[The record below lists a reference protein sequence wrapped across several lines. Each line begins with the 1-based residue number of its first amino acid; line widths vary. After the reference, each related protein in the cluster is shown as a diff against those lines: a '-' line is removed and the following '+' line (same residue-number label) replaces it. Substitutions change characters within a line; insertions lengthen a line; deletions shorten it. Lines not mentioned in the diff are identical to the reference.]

1 MTLVGK
7 SEKTY
12 AYYRDSDEEFRNEI
26 KAIRAQLSAGGPRKE
41 VPPFEE
47 FARDYL
53 GHEMFAHQLQ
63 WIDVLEGRRPRG
75 MHSSMTYEEGEP
87 DLIMCNTP
95 PEHAKTTTIT
105 VDYVAWRIC

>member
-1 MTLVGK
+1 MHLVGK

-12 AYYRDSDEEFRNEI
+12 EYYRNSDEAFKAEI
-26 KAIRAQLSAGGPRKE
+26 AQIRTQLSAGGVRKA
-41 VPPFEE
+41 VPEFEE
-47 FARDYL
+47 FTKTYL
-53 GHEMFAHQLQ
+53 GHEMFPHQLQ

-75 MHSSMTYEEGEP
+75 IHSSMTYEPGEP